1 LYIYNE
7 NYIDMKLPLGKI
19 INSTIYPGYDFEP
32 WTKKMII
39 RDKWKRKL
47 KCKNKQIRRR
57 INRLLDNLME

>member
-1 LYIYNE
+1 
-7 NYIDMKLPLGKI
+7 MKLPLGKI

-39 RDKWKRKL
+39 RNKWKRKL

-57 INRLLDNLME
+57 INRLLNNLTE